1 MAEVGGRRR
10 GIYRLLLAVVVIV
23 GAFFAAAVAQ
33 AGVPAYELSFGSSG
47 AGSGQFDHPSDV
59 AIDSEGNVWVVDQ
72 NNGRIERFDGGGEFI
87 DEFGSSGSASG
98 HFGRPTSVA
107 LDEEGNL
114 WVADAGNS
122 RVMQFNPEGELL
134 LEFGSPGSGAGH
146 FNGPEGIAVDGSGN
160 VWVAD
165 TYNGRVQE
173 FDETGEFIRVVG
185 SYGSGEGQLG
195 EPTSIDIGL
204 GGSAFVADWQ
214 NNRVSVFNETGEFV
228 REFGTAGSGN
238 GQFGHPDAIEVDGGG
253 TVLVGDEQHG
263 RIEQFDETGE
273 YLGQFGSGG
282 SGEGQFSFG
291 YPFGLTTNGAG
302 QVWIAD
308 SLNNRVQIWSDD
320 PKPVC
325 QEGSAAIE
333 VDETLELEPGAL
345 ECEGEE
351 PLEYEVVSSP
361 GHGEIT
367 AFDPESGS
375 LTYVPDLGFA
385 GVDTFTF
392 RASNELGSSAP
403 RTFRIQ
409 VGEAPI
415 AAYSFDEGEGS
426 TAHDLVGE
434 HDGTIEDAEWTASG
448 KYGSGLIFDGGASVT
463 IPDAGD
469 LDLTEEFTLEAW
481 IRPHFPTRGATI
493 FVKEDSANPHF
504 GYQLLAEA
512 FGEDFPVAFLAG
524 SGFSESVIESETPAP
539 SNEWSH
545 VALTSNG
552 AQAKL
557 YVNGELAATHAAVP
571 VRATNG
577 PLRIGGEEW
586 FDEYFDGRIDE
597 VRIYGQVLS
606 KEEIQRDRDTPLEA
620 PPSPAQGPIAAF
632 PFDEGEGEVAHDV
645 AGEHDGEIVGAEWVA
660 GKYGRALH
668 FDPGSEDSVA
678 IPADPALDLSEAFTL
693 EAWVRPDA
701 STPQQPA
708 IAKQGEAGESYA
720 LYGAG
725 EVAGTPEGLVVD
737 EEENDYSAEA
747 EEAIPN
753 EAWSHLALTSDGEE
767 MRLDIDGEL
776 SKSSPVAAARLTEGA
791 LRIGGDPELERF
803 FSGAIDEVRIYDRQ
817 LSEEEIVNDRDEPF
831 GGPELTL
838 SGALFEGSPTAVVSP
853 DLPLTADIH
862 DRGSRVAY
870 IELLVDGEPERSIS
884 REEMLADGATQTC
897 GEGSCHLIYSFTAA
911 AADDTPGGS
920 HSVGVVVVDENG
932 QRTTR
937 AKTVTFDVEPPE
949 LRLGGELAQADGGSL
964 EEEEAKLEVEA
975 EDWHSGDTGI
985 EEIRVAVDGEIVLA
999 EHFPCE
1005 PVCEESESAEFI
1017 YKKPEWGEGP
1027 HRVEVTAFDG
1037 AGNESAEFVL
1047 VDATPVSVEPECTGV
1062 APSSVESAATVTTA
1076 QAQERLE
1083 EVLPGAIEENLPE
1096 EVEPELFL
1104 YPFWQ
1109 PGQPETPSAAYFRAR
1124 EAFTSG
1130 LLAKEAGGAFTIGSA
1145 ACLAPTA
1152 TTPTETA
1159 GFRPSTALPTVIH
1172 ANSAPETDTAIRVT
1186 SLGGAIIESFRG
1198 EEAPMTLSWRAAL
1211 AEGEEFQEL
1220 PNGSIALVKPTGVD
1234 IEPNEIP
1241 SFPTSAANPENLADT
1256 RLQAEA
1262 SISEVATANSE
1273 VEGQVMAVLAPPVLV
1288 DAEGNRSEGELT
1300 VSGDV
1305 ISAARP
1311 AGAAAMVIRA
1321 SSAPNPIAICA
1332 RTASHYPTV
1341 FAETCGPEEAGDR
1354 GFVPS
1359 FDWISGSKVVYALE
1373 TFDSS
1378 GAEGDLASSRL
1389 YTANADGTEP
1399 VAITPPDYLYFD
1411 PQASPDGSKIVATR
1425 CDLDETHCG
1434 VHIMEADGS
1443 DDELVIEDATTGRG
1457 YLPTFGADDEEVY
1470 LFRAIPTGAHE
1481 EAVNRQLFYVDSA
1494 GTNERQVTDV
1504 VNPEPC
1510 PDEPPCNL
1518 GLADSSPPASISP
1531 SGEEAVFVYH
1541 GKIWQVDAEAE
1552 GAGLGELSLLTELEG
1567 EEAAGWPS
1575 YSPDG
1580 EEILFYYEVSP
1591 GGSPEDG
1598 LYTMNPNGSG
1608 KAQLMP
1614 FEAGTGGARY
1624 ASFDPDE
1631 EAIAY
1636 LHQGVLYAA
1645 DDEGEGQ
1652 HLVSDGDEPSTLT
1665 QAVAASGDAV
1675 TTEAAE
1681 AAEERIQELEGEIS
1695 SPSASFGRG
1704 PSLRVADPS
1713 EGSLDPN
1720 DAEIAFCI
1728 NNLYNAV
1735 ECVYFKEDRDT
1746 AIEKRGELFTAR
1758 FQIDRST
1765 RGNAF
1770 QHGFWTAL
1778 MVRHGV
1784 TVGSIPDG
1792 LVFALLHEGDPPYS
1806 WDSRMDVLND
1816 FVGYRYAIFH
1826 NPNDDWKVCEGL
1838 RIKSRRDIFMG
1849 KHIAPQRW
1857 AAIHHFHYEHLVF
1870 RFFRANTGKGPV
1882 VRLNGRVCEPGS
1894 PT

>member
-1 MAEVGGRRR
+1 MADAWGISR
-10 GIYRLLLAVVVIV
+10 GWLGVAVLVA
-23 GAFFAAAVAQ
+23 AFSVPAVAH
-33 AGVPAYELSFGSSG
+33 AGIPAYKLSFGSSG
-47 AGSGQFDHPSDV
+47 AGSSQFNHPADV
-59 AIDSEGNVWVVDQ
+59 AIDSEGSVWVVDQ
-72 NNGRIERFDGGGEFI
+72 NNDRIEKFNGAGEFL

-98 HFGRPTSVA
+98 HFGRPTSIA
-107 LDEEGNL
+107 LDGEGNL
-114 WVADAGNS
+114 WIADAGNS

-134 LEFGSPGSGAGH
+134 LEFGSFGSGSGK

-214 NNRVSVFNETGEFV
+214 NNRVTVFNETGGFV
-228 REFGTAGSGN
+228 REFGTSGSGN
-238 GQFGHPDAIEVDGGG
+238 GQFGHPDAIEVDAGG
-253 TVLVGDEQHG
+253 TVSVGDEQHS
-263 RIEQFDETGE
+263 RIEQFDEAGE

-282 SGEGQFSFG
+282 SSEGQFNFG
-291 YPFGLTTNGAG
+291 YPFGLTTDEVG

-308 SLNNRVQIWSDD
+308 SLNDRVQMWSDD

-325 QEGSAAIE
+325 QEGSVAIG
-333 VDETLELEPGAL
+333 VDETLELESGAL

-361 GHGEIT
+361 SHGEIT
-367 AFDPESGS
+367 AFDPETGA

-392 RASNELGSSAP
+392 RASNELGTSAAT
-403 RTFRIQ
+403 TFRIQ

-415 AAYSFDEGEGS
+415 AAYSFDEGEGE
-426 TAHDLVGE
+426 TAHDLVGN
-434 HDGTIEDAEWTASG
+434 HDGTIEGAEWTASG
-448 KYGSGLIFDGGASVT
+448 KYGSALVFDGGASVT

-469 LDLTEEFTLEAW
+469 LDLTNEFTLEAW
-481 IRPHFPTRGATI
+481 VRPHFPTRGATI
-493 FVKEDSANPHF
+493 FVKEDSANRHF
-504 GYQLLAEA
+504 GYQLNAEA
-512 FGEDFPVAFLAG
+512 FGEDLPVAFLAG
-524 SGFSESVIESETPAP
+524 GGFSESVIESETPAP

-545 VALTSNG
+545 VTLTSTG
-552 AQAKL
+552 SQAKL

-586 FDEYFDGRIDE
+586 FGEYFDGRIDE
-597 VRIYGQVLS
+597 VRIYGQVLT
-606 KEEIQRDRDTPLEA
+606 KEEIERDRDTPLEA
-620 PPSPAQGPIAAF
+620 PLPPASGPVAAF

-645 AGEHDGEIVGAEWVA
+645 ARENDGEIEGAEWVA

-668 FDPGSEDSVA
+668 FDSGSEDSVA
-678 IPADPALDLSEAFTL
+678 IPADPALDLHEAFTL

-701 STPQQPA
+701 STPQQPV
-708 IAKQGEAGESYA
+708 ISKQGEAGESYA
-720 LYGAG
+720 LFGAG
-725 EVAGTPEGLVVD
+725 EIAGTPEGLVVD
-737 EEENDYSAEA
+737 EEENSYPAPA

-767 MRLDIDGEL
+767 MRIYINGEL
-776 SKSSPVAAARLTEGA
+776 ANSAPVAGARLTEGA
-791 LRIGGDPELERF
+791 LRIGGDPGLERF
-803 FSGAIDEVRIYDRQ
+803 FNGAIDEVRIYDRQ
-817 LSEEEIVNDRDEPF
+817 LSEEEIVKDRDESF

-838 SGALFEGSPTAVVSP
+838 GGALFEGSPAAVVSP
-853 DLPLTADIH
+853 DLPLTVDIH
-862 DRGSRVAY
+862 DRGSKVAF
-870 IELLVDGEPERSIS
+870 IELLIDGEPERSIT
-884 REEMLADGATQTC
+884 REEMLADGGTQTC
-897 GEGSCHLIYSFTAA
+897 SEGNCHLVYSFTAA

-920 HSVGVVVVDENG
+920 HGVGVVVVDENG

-937 AKTVTFDVEPPE
+937 EKTVTFDVEPPE
-949 LRLGGELAQADGGSL
+949 LSLGGELWQADGGSL
-964 EEEEAKLEVEA
+964 EEEEANLEVEA
-975 EDWHSGDTGI
+975 EDRHGGDTGI
-985 EEIRVAVDGEIVLA
+985 EEIRIAVDGEIVLV

-1005 PVCEESESAEFI
+1005 PACEESESAEFL
-1017 YKKPEWGEGP
+1017 YKKTEWGEGP
-1027 HRVEVTAFDG
+1027 HKVEVTALDG
-1037 AGNESAEFVL
+1037 AGNESAEFLL
-1047 VDATPVSVEPECTGV
+1047 VDASPVSVEPECTGV
-1062 APSSVESAATVTTA
+1062 GPSSLEAAGIVTTA

-1096 EVEPELFL
+1096 EEEPELFL

-1124 EAFTSG
+1124 DAFTSG
-1130 LLAKEAGGAFTIGSA
+1130 LLAKEAAGAFTIGSA

-1152 TTPTETA
+1152 TTSAETA
-1159 GFRPSTALPTVIH
+1159 AFRPSMMLPTVIH

-1186 SLGGAIIESFRG
+1186 SLGGAIIDSFRG
-1198 EEAPMTLSWRAAL
+1198 EEAPSTLSWRAAL
-1211 AEGEEFQEL
+1211 AEDEEFQEL
-1220 PNGSIALVKPTGVD
+1220 PDGSVALVKPAGVD
-1234 IEPNEIP
+1234 IEPNEVP
-1241 SFPTSAANPENLADT
+1241 SFPSAAANPENLADT

-1262 SISEVATANSE
+1262 SISEVAMANSE
-1273 VEGQVMAVLAPPVLV
+1273 IEGQVMAVLAPPVLV
-1288 DAEGNRSEGELT
+1288 DAEGNRTEGELT
-1300 VSGDV
+1300 VSGGV

-1311 AGAAAMVIRA
+1311 AGAVAMVIRA
-1321 SSAPNPIAICA
+1321 SSAPNPVAICA
-1332 RTASHYPTV
+1332 RTASRYPTV
-1341 FAETCGPEEAGDR
+1341 FAETCGPEEAGDS

-1359 FDWISGSKVVYALE
+1359 FDWLGESKFVYALE
-1373 TFDSS
+1373 TFDST
-1378 GAEGDLASSRL
+1378 GAEGALASSRL

-1411 PQASPDGSKIVATR
+1411 PQSSPDGSKIVATR
-1425 CDLDETHCG
+1425 CDLDETHCAI
-1434 VHIMEADGS
+1434 HIMDSDGS
-1443 DDELVIEDATTGRG
+1443 NDELVTEDASTGRG
-1457 YLPTFGADDEEVY
+1457 YFPTFGANAEEIY
-1470 LFRAIPTGAHE
+1470 FFRALPTGAHE
-1481 EAVNRQLFYVDSA
+1481 EAVDRQLFYVDSA

-1504 VNPEPC
+1504 LNPEPC

-1518 GLADSSPPASISP
+1518 GLADSSSPSSISP
-1531 SGEEAVFVYH
+1531 DGEKAVFVYH
-1541 GKIWQVDAEAE
+1541 GKIWQVDTEAE
-1552 GAGLGELSLLTELEG
+1552 GASLEELSLLTEFEG
-1567 EEAAGWPS
+1567 EEEAGWPS

-1580 EEILFYYEVSP
+1580 EKILFYYEASP
-1591 GGSPEDG
+1591 SGSPEDG

-1614 FEAGTGGARY
+1614 YEAGTGETRY
-1624 ASFDPDE
+1624 ASFDLNE

-1636 LHQGVLYAA
+1636 LHQGLLYAV
-1645 DDEGEGQ
+1645 DNEGEGE
-1652 HLVSDGDEPSTLT
+1652 HLVSDGDEPLSLT
-1665 QAVAASGDAV
+1665 QAVIASGDAV

-1681 AAEERIQELEGEIS
+1681 AAEEQIQELEGEIS
-1695 SPSASFGRG
+1695 VPPASFGRG
-1704 PSLRVADPS
+1704 PSFRVSDPS

-1746 AIEKRGELFTAR
+1746 SIEKRHELFTAR
-1758 FQIDRST
+1758 YQIDRST

-1778 MVRHGV
+1778 MVRHGL

-1792 LVFALLHEGDPPYS
+1792 LVFALLHEGDAPYS

-1826 NPNDDWKVCEGL
+1826 NPDDDWKICEGL

-1857 AAIHHFHYEHLVF
+1857 AAIHNFHYEHLVF

-1882 VRLNGRVCEPGS
+1882 VKLNGRVCEPGS